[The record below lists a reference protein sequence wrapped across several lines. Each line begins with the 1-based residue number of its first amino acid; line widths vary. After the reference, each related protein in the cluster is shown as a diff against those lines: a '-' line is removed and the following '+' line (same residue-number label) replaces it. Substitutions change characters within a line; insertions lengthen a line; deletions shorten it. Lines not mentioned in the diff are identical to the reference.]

1 VQSVRY
7 TYVKKSIEDL
17 FAKEDELLERITPF
31 CNETGKGIEVNYFM
45 SKEPPVSF
53 TLEIVVKTEDEG
65 ES

>member
-1 VQSVRY
+1 MQSVRY

-31 CNETGKGIEVNYFM
+31 CNETGKGIETNYFLTY
-45 SKEPPVSF
+45 ENPVSF
-53 TLEIVVKTEDEG
+53 ILEVIVKIEDEG